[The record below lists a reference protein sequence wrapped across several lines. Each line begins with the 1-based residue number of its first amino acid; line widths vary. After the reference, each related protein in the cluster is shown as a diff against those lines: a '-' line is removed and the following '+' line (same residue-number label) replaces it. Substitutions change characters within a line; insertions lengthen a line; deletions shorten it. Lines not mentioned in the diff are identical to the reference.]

1 MRICLLHFSGPPTIG
16 GVEQTLYFHARI
28 LADLGHQPTLLVG
41 EGEPFDEC
49 IPVQVVPEMYSKHP
63 MALRAKAS
71 LDRGELNSTF
81 DALTATLQERVGSA
95 LTGTEAC
102 IVHNALTLHKNL
114 ALTAAL
120 WNLLDYG
127 ALPRTVIGWHHDFAW
142 ARPDYASDLHPGF
155 PWDLLRRP
163 WPGVGNVVVSH
174 AQRQRLARL
183 YRVKEN
189 SIHVIHPG
197 VDPAQTGR
205 WTETTRRLVSDLGLM
220 RADAVLFLPA
230 RVTRRKNIRFAIE
243 ILAALRRKSDLDV
256 RVLVSGPPGPHNP
269 ANAAYLDELLALRD
283 RMGLAEYFHFA
294 YQLGKDGPLLL
305 DDDTMANLYS
315 FCDALLF
322 PSVNEGFGIPLLE
335 AGLSRMPVFCS
346 DIPPFHESGEEQVHY
361 FNPGG
366 SSQAAADL
374 IAARLFSDPAWI
386 LRRRALTCYTW
397 KRIVEDQVLPLL
409 GR

>member
-1 MRICLLHFSGPPTIG
+1 VRICLLHFSGPPTVG

-28 LADLGHQPTLLVG
+28 LLNLGHQPMLLVG
-41 EGEPFDEC
+41 EGEPFDEN

-71 LDRGELNSTF
+71 LDRGELSRTF
-81 DALTATLQERVGSA
+81 DEVTVTLQERVGSA
-95 LTGTEAC
+95 LTGVEAC

-114 ALTAAL
+114 ALTSAL
-120 WNLLDYG
+120 WNLLNHR
-127 ALPRTVIGWHHDFAW
+127 ALPPIVIGWHHDFAW

-163 WPGVGNVVVSH
+163 WPGVINVVVSR
-174 AQRQRLARL
+174 AQRERLARL
-183 YRVKEN
+183 YMVQPN
-189 SIHVIHPG
+189 SIHVIPPG
-197 VDPAQTGR
+197 IDPAQTGR

-294 YQLGKDGPLLL
+294 YQFGDDGRLLL
-305 DDDTMANLYS
+305 DDDTMATLYS

-322 PSVNEGFGIPLLE
+322 PSVDEGFGIPLLE

-346 DIPPFHESGEEQVHY
+346 DIPPFHESGEGQVHY
-361 FNPGG
+361 FNPAG
-366 SSQAAADL
+366 SSEAAADL

-386 LRRRALTCYTW
+386 LRRRVLACCTW
-397 KRIVEDQVLPLL
+397 KRIVGDKMLPLL